1 VTREYPVVP
10 RVGVAAVVVRGDE
23 VLLVRRGTEPLRGSW
38 SLPGGLLELGE
49 TTAEGVTREV
59 LEETGV
65 RVRPVEIVAT
75 IDRIL
80 RDDDSRIR
88 YHYVLVD
95 WLCIAEDAD
104 ADPVCGDDAE
114 AAQWVTRGDISS
126 ETFALTEPTLSVIE
140 RALKMAETMER

>member
-1 VTREYPVVP
+1 MTREYPIVP

-49 TTAEGVTREV
+49 TMAEGVAREV

-80 RDDDSRIR
+80 RDDDGRVR

-95 WLCIAEDAD
+95 WLCFAEDAE
-104 ADPVCGDDAE
+104 AEPVYGDDAE
-114 AAQWVTRGDISS
+114 AAGWVKREEISS
-126 ETFALTEPTLSVIE
+126 ETFALTEPTLGVIE